1 MKTQT
6 ALLAV
11 SALISSVYATPVLEA
26 RATSVSNAK
35 TPVVST
41 KGNAFFDA
49 AGNRFYIRGVDYQP
63 GSFILKDCVQVTFS
77 YAY

>member
-1 MKTQT
+1 MKAQ
-6 ALLAV
+6 
-11 SALISSVYATPVLEA
+11 SAYLVASAFISSVLATPVLEA

-49 AGNRFYIRGVDYQP
+49 SGNRFYIRGVDYQP
-63 GSFILKDCVQVTFS
+63 GEFVRLRLL
-77 YAY
+77 